1 MLEKIEGRRRR
12 GGQRMRWLVGI
23 TDSMDMSLSKLQ
35 EVVKNREAWRAAVH
49 GVTELDTTEQLNNHK
64 RHTYTQAYQEQPTE
78 HLSVTG
84 RQPATP
90 SPATVASCA
99 SAPSTLCSHTLHA
112 HEDPSPHQHGISQQ
126 FRGNGFWHFFKT
138 IKEIMKPNAE
148 QLGPYAVSV
157 CPGGPEDSGRL
168 CVAPSTEEVSPRRPV
183 RDDLILCGQNHPHP
197 QALRKCQSA

>member
-1 MLEKIEGRRRR
+1 
-12 GGQRMRWLVGI
+12 MRWLVGI

-64 RHTYTQAYQEQPTE
+64 RHTYTQAYREQPTE
-78 HLSVTG
+78 HLCVTG

-99 SAPSTLCSHTLHA
+99 SAPSTLCSHTLHN

-157 CPGGPEDSGRL
+157 CPGGPEDS
-168 CVAPSTEEVSPRRPV
+168 S
-183 RDDLILCGQNHPHP
+183 
-197 QALRKCQSA
+197 